1 MAANSSLNLASL
13 DFDTLKQNF
22 KTFLASQSVF
32 KDYNFDGSNINV
44 LLDVMAYN
52 SYLNSFYLNMVAS
65 EMFLDSAQ
73 KYDSMV
79 SHAKEL
85 NYIPSSNRSS
95 TADIS
100 FSLETSGLS
109 GSLTIPKETKF
120 VGTNSNGSFTFT
132 TDQTTSWSSSNSTY
146 TIANLQIYEGI
157 YFQDT
162 YLIDYNQEAQKF
174 IISNPDIDTSS
185 LTVTVVEDNGQT
197 NTNFT
202 QKTTLFGLKSDS
214 EIFFLQ
220 AAQNNK
226 YEIVFGDNL
235 FGRYPKNNALVIANY
250 RLSKGSN
257 ADGVSSFT
265 LAHNLD
271 LVNNGSINPPLNI
284 NVNTNSVGGA
294 LQENI
299 ESIRYHAPRY
309 FATQQR
315 AVATDDF
322 SSLILSEFG
331 GVINDVNIYG
341 GETLTIPQ
349 YGRVVVNVQPKS
361 GTIVPEYI
369 KSEISNYLLNYVSLP
384 TRIII
389 GDPEYFYCKVSANV
403 QYDSTKTT
411 LFSQDIKSKVIQSIT
426 NFSNTNLQAFN
437 LDLRYSKLIS
447 AVDNADLSITSN
459 DTNIKMIKR
468 LAPLLNYSTSYS
480 FTYDNPAQVENIG
493 EAGYEKGPKFYDEP
507 VITSSSFTYID
518 KNGTQ
523 YPLSYIRDDNYGSLV
538 VYTLINNTFTVLN
551 NNLGTIDY
559 SNGKIVI
566 NNLLTSFYND
576 YISLYMTLQ
585 NKDIIVNKN
594 KILIIDPADIDV
606 TIIQTVM

>member
-1 MAANSSLNLASL
+1 MANTSVTLTSL

-265 LAHNLD
+265 LADNLD

-411 LFSQDIKSKVIQSIT
+411 LFSQDIKTKVIQSIT
-426 NFSNTNLQAFN
+426 EFSNTTLQAFN
-437 LDLRYSKLIS
+437 YDLRYSKLVSMIDS
-447 AVDNADLSITSN
+447 ADASITSN

>member
-265 LAHNLD
+265 LADNLD

-426 NFSNTNLQAFN
+426 NFSNKNLQAFN

>member
-32 KDYNFDGSNINV
+32 KDYNFEGSNINV

-85 NYIPSSNRSS
+85 NYVPSSNRSS
-95 TADIS
+95 AADIS

-132 TDQTTSWSSSNSTY
+132 TDQTTTWNSGNSTY

-174 IISNPDIDTSS
+174 IISNPNIDTSS
-185 LTVTVVEDNGQT
+185 LTVKIVEDNGQT
-197 NTNFT
+197 NTNFI
-202 QKTTLFGLKSDS
+202 QKTTLFGLNSDS

-220 AAQNNK
+220 GAENNK

-250 RLSKGSN
+250 RLSKGSD
-257 ADGVSSFT
+257 ADGISSFT
-265 LAHNLD
+265 LADNLD

-284 NVNTNSVGGA
+284 IVNTNSEAGS

-309 FATQQR
+309 FAAQQR
-315 AVATDDF
+315 AVATDDYA
-322 SSLILSEFG
+322 SLILSEFG
-331 GVINDVNIYG
+331 GVINDVNVYG

-361 GTIVPEYI
+361 GTIVPDYI
-369 KSEISNYLLNYVSLP
+369 KSEISNYLLQYVSLP

-411 LFSQDIKSKVIQSIT
+411 LFVQDLKTKVIQSIT
-426 NFSNTNLQAFN
+426 DFSNTTLQAFN
-437 LDLRYSKLIS
+437 SDLRYSKLVSMIDS
-447 AVDNADLSITSN
+447 SDPSITSN
-459 DTNIKMIKR
+459 DTTVKMIKR
-468 LAPLLNYSTSYS
+468 LAPLLNYPTSYS
-480 FTYDNPAQVENIG
+480 FTYNNAATVENIG
-493 EAGYEKGPKFYDEP
+493 EAGYEKGPRFYDEP
-507 VITSSSFTYID
+507 VITSSPFTYVD
-518 KNGTQ
+518 NNGNQ
-523 YPLSYIRDDNYGSLV
+523 YPLCYIRDDNYGKLV
-538 VYTLINNTFTVLN
+538 VYTLN
-551 NNLGTIDY
+551 NNKFNILNDNIGTIDY
-559 SNGKIVI
+559 SNGKII
-566 NNLLTSFYND
+566 ITKLITSFYEE

-585 NKDIIVNKN
+585 NKDIIVNKD
-594 KILIIDPADIDV
+594 KILIIDPADIDI

>member
-32 KDYNFDGSNINV
+32 KDYNFEGSNINV

-85 NYIPSSNRSS
+85 NYVPSSNRSS
-95 TADIS
+95 AADIS

-146 TIANLQIYEGI
+146 AIANLQVYEGI

-235 FGRYPKNNALVIANY
+235 FGRYPKNSALVIANY
-250 RLSKGSN
+250 RVSKGSD

-265 LAHNLD
+265 LADNLD

-284 NVNTNSVGGA
+284 VVNTDSVGGA
-294 LQENI
+294 LQEDI
-299 ESIRYHAPRY
+299 ESIRYHSPRY

-322 SSLILSEFG
+322 ASLILSEFG
-331 GVINDVNIYG
+331 GVINDVNVYG

-361 GTIVPEYI
+361 GINVPDYI
-369 KSEISNYLLNYVSLP
+369 KSQISNYLLNYVSLP
-384 TRIII
+384 TRVIL

-411 LFSQDIKSKVIQSIT
+411 LFSQDIKTKVIQSIT
-426 NFSNTNLQAFN
+426 EFSNTTLQAFN
-437 LDLRYSKLIS
+437 SDLRYSKLVSMIDS
-447 AVDNADLSITSN
+447 ADASITSN

-468 LAPLLNYSTSYS
+468 LAPLLNYPTSYS
-480 FTYDNPAQVENIG
+480 FT
-493 EAGYEKGPKFYDEP
+493 
-507 VITSSSFTYID
+507 
-518 KNGTQ
+518 
-523 YPLSYIRDDNYGSLV
+523 
-538 VYTLINNTFTVLN
+538 
-551 NNLGTIDY
+551 
-559 SNGKIVI
+559 
-566 NNLLTSFYND
+566 
-576 YISLYMTLQ
+576 
-585 NKDIIVNKN
+585 
-594 KILIIDPADIDV
+594 
-606 TIIQTVM
+606 

>member
-265 LAHNLD
+265 LADNLD

-551 NNLGTIDY
+551 N
-559 SNGKIVI
+559 KP
-566 NNLLTSFYND
+566 
-576 YISLYMTLQ
+576 Q
-585 NKDIIVNKN
+585 
-594 KILIIDPADIDV
+594 
-606 TIIQTVM
+606 

>member
-265 LAHNLD
+265 LADNLD

>member
-146 TIANLQIYEGI
+146 AIANLQIYEGI

-265 LAHNLD
+265 LADNLD

>member
-32 KDYNFDGSNINV
+32 KDYNFEGSNINV

-85 NYIPSSNRSS
+85 NYIPSSNKSS
-95 TADIS
+95 AADIS
-100 FSLETSGLS
+100 FSLETIGMS

-132 TDQTTSWSSSNSTY
+132 TDQTTSWTSSNSTY
-146 TIANLQIYEGI
+146 AIANLQVYEGI

-235 FGRYPKNNALVIANY
+235 FGRYPKNSALVIANY
-250 RLSKGSN
+250 RVSKGSD

-265 LAHNLD
+265 LADNLD

-284 NVNTNSVGGA
+284 VVNTDSVGGA
-294 LQENI
+294 LQEDI
-299 ESIRYHAPRY
+299 ESIRYHSPRY

-322 SSLILSEFG
+322 ASLILSEFG
-331 GVINDVNIYG
+331 GVINDVNVYG

-361 GTIVPEYI
+361 GINVPDYI

-384 TRIII
+384 TRVIL

-411 LFSQDIKSKVIQSIT
+411 LFSQDIKTKVIQSIT
-426 NFSNTNLQAFN
+426 EFSNTTLQAFN
-437 LDLRYSKLIS
+437 SDLRYSKLVSMIDS
-447 AVDNADLSITSN
+447 ADASITSN

-468 LAPLLNYSTSYS
+468 LAPLLNYPTSYS
-480 FTYDNPAQVENIG
+480 FTYNNPLEVEMIG
-493 EAGYEKGPKFYDEP
+493 EAGYVKGPKFYDEP
-507 VITSSSFTYID
+507 VITSSPFTYVD
-518 KNGTQ
+518 TDGTQ
-523 YPLSYIRDDNYGSLV
+523 YPLSYIRDDNYGNLV
-538 VYTLINNTFTVLN
+538 VYTLINNVFTVLKSN
-551 NNLGTIDY
+551 IGTVNY
-559 SNGKIVI
+559 SDGVIVI
-566 NNLLTSFYND
+566 NDLVTSLYNN
-576 YISLYMTLQ
+576 YISLYAALK
-585 NKDIIVNKN
+585 NKDIIVNKDR
-594 KILIIDPADIDV
+594 ILIIDPADIDV
-606 TIIQTVM
+606 TITQTVM